1 MHVWHN
7 KYTHTNT
14 WQRLIT
20 ETMIRQLP
28 VQIKWSIE
36 GFLHVILLSC
46 HKQRVY
52 KYRENSL
59 NFGGV
64 VCYGCL
70 YLPVAHCSILWP
82 FRLEPLDSPDLVW
95 LLHRQ
100 GCGSVDQCKRCCLA
114 LLNQQIKGMQL
125 QWKKPV
131 RWNQIWRLSTKRTV
145 AKKSSS
151 EWMVTVWNG
160 SVIKVLRFLN
170 ILLNCGRDIKVNSF
184 LIWMCWSRESFI
196 MVKCFSDLSLLLW

>member
-52 KYRENSL
+52 KYWENSL

-100 GCGSVDQCKRCCLA
+100 GCGSVDQYKRCCLA

-125 QWKKPV
+125 QWKKNLCDGIKYGDCQQNEQLPRSRV
-131 RWNQIWRLSTKRTV
+131 PI
-145 AKKSSS
+145 
-151 EWMVTVWNG
+151 EWLQYGMGV
-160 SVIKVLRFLN
+160 
-170 ILLNCGRDIKVNSF
+170 
-184 LIWMCWSRESFI
+184 
-196 MVKCFSDLSLLLW
+196 

>member
-125 QWKKPV
+125 QWKKTLCDGIKYGDCQQNEQLPRSRV
-131 RWNQIWRLSTKRTV
+131 PI
-145 AKKSSS
+145 
-151 EWMVTVWNG
+151 EWLQYGMGV
-160 SVIKVLRFLN
+160 
-170 ILLNCGRDIKVNSF
+170 
-184 LIWMCWSRESFI
+184 
-196 MVKCFSDLSLLLW
+196 

>member
-52 KYRENSL
+52 KYWENSL

-125 QWKKPV
+125 QWKKTCAMESNMATV
-131 RWNQIWRLSTKRTV
+131 NKTNSCQEVEYRLNGYSM
-145 AKKSSS
+145 
-151 EWMVTVWNG
+151 EWECN
-160 SVIKVLRFLN
+160 
-170 ILLNCGRDIKVNSF
+170 
-184 LIWMCWSRESFI
+184 
-196 MVKCFSDLSLLLW
+196 